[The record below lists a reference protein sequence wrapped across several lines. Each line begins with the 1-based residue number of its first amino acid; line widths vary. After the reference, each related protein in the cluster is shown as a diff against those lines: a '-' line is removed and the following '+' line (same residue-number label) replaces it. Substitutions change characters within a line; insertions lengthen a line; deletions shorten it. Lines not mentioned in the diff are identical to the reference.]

1 MATSGVDTYS
11 PNQVTILKSALE
23 LIGHIRPGGRPN
35 AEDLDACMAHLNA
48 MLKSWSTLTAGIWL
62 QDDVSITLV
71 DGTASY
77 TTPGRYHS
85 IIEARVRDDDGYDR
99 VLQLVGVQEYQEIP
113 NKVTE
118 GMPNMLYYQRT
129 ATGGIVYTWPVI
141 DDSGYTLE
149 LTVKRQLQ
157 DMIAYANTFDLPP
170 EWMEAVT
177 YGLASRIGIIYGA
190 DPNRMSQI
198 KMQAAESLQVAM
210 WSDQEETSVFI
221 QPEMG
226 GF

>member
-35 AEDLDACMAHLNA
+35 AEDLDACMEHLNA
-48 MLKSWSTLTAGIWL
+48 MLKSWSTLTAGVWL

-77 TTPGRYHS
+77 TTAGRYHS
-85 IIEARVRDDDGYDR
+85 IIEAQVRDDDDYDR
-99 VLQLVGVQEYQEIP
+99 MLTLIGVQEYQEIP
-113 NKVTE
+113 SKTSE
-118 GMPNMLYYQRT
+118 GMPNLLYYQRT
-129 ATGGIVYTWPVI
+129 STGGIVYTWPVI

-149 LTVKRQLQ
+149 MTVKRQLQ
-157 DMIAYANTFDLPP
+157 DMLTYANTFDLPP
-170 EWMEAVT
+170 EWMEPIT
-177 YGLASRIGIIYGA
+177 YGLAARIGIIYGA
-190 DPNRMSQI
+190 DPSRMGQI
-198 KMQAAESLQVAM
+198 REQAAESLQVAM
-210 WSDQEETSVFI
+210 WSDREEASVFI
-221 QPEMG
+221 QPDMG